1 MISMREAYE
10 KVGADYTGAC
20 VRLMGEDMLSRFALK
35 FLDDDSMDRL
45 EAAMAAGDVK
55 NAFMAVHT
63 LKGVSQNLGF
73 DNLYEPAA
81 AVTEAL
87 RNADAVDGARDGVHA
102 LRQQYAATMAAL
114 REVAGR

>member
-10 KVGADYTGAC
+10 KIGADYTGAC

-55 NAFMAVHT
+55 NAFMAAHT

-73 DNLYEPAA
+73 DNLYEPAVV
-81 AVTEAL
+81 VTEAL
-87 RNADAVDGARDGVHA
+87 RGADAVDGAREGMHA
-102 LRQQYAATMAAL
+102 LQQQYAATMSAL
-114 REVAGR
+114 REAAE